1 MIDKTETAFQGL
13 VNLAGANIATGSITS
28 NDRRLKD
35 AKRKRSTGTASST
48 AFIRQLPHSHS
59 VSIIIHQFFQ
69 TSNVIRDAENLT
81 NFNLKSTTAELI
93 FCPLARP
100 SCIL

>member
-48 AFIRQLPHSHS
+48 TFITQLPHSHS
-59 VSIIIHQFFQ
+59 ASIMIPRFLQ
-69 TSNVIRDAENLT
+69 TPNVILMGRGIPA
-81 NFNLKSTTAELI
+81 
-93 FCPLARP
+93 PAREQ
-100 SCIL
+100 II